1 MSILLVLSGLLIGFI
16 AVTLG
21 GGGGGLYVGPRVPPT
36 TRRRAAWVGSDTIP
50 CPEPAGRRGA
60 RQRVKL

>member
-1 MSILLVLSGLLIGFI
+1 MSIPLVLSGLLIGFI

-21 GGGGGLYVGPRVPPT
+21 GGGGLYVGPRVPPP
-36 TRRRAAWVGSDTIP
+36 TRRRAARVGSDTIP

>member
-1 MSILLVLSGLLIGFI
+1 MSIPLVLSGLLIGFI

-21 GGGGGLYVGPRVPPT
+21 GGGLYVRPRVPPPT
-36 TRRRAAWVGSDTIP
+36 PRRAARVGSDTIP